1 MGWGWSFATPP
12 LAKRIVGAELGEP
25 SGINS
30 LWGNGRDEPLPE
42 RFLAVANDRRE
53 SRELPKS
60 EGIEPGFDPGLV
72 VVGTLS
78 G

>member
-1 MGWGWSFATPP
+1 MSWGLGFAAPP

-30 LWGNGRDEPLPE
+30 LWGNGRDKPLPE
-42 RFLAVANDRRE
+42 RFLAVANDGRE
-53 SRELPKS
+53 SRQLPQAES
-60 EGIEPGFDPGLV
+60 IEPRFDPGLV
-72 VVGTLS
+72 VVGALS